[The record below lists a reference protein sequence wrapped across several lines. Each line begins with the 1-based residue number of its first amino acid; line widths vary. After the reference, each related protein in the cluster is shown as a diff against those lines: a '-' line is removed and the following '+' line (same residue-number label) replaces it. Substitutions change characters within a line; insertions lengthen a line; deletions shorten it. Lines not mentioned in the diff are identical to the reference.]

1 VRLLGSLERF
11 TGVLIENYRGAFPV
25 WLAPEQAR
33 FLPVNDQMV
42 AYAEKCAE
50 EFKAAGLRV
59 SVDKKGDKLGG
70 QIRRGQLEKVPFLL
84 VCGNREAGTIL
95 RADRGNDAMRG
106 RFRIGDDLVV
116 ELAETFRLMSDPT
129 RLKIILACR
138 DAPAAVN
145 EMAEKLGIS
154 PSLVSHHLR
163 LLRAARLLQADRRGR
178 QVFYVVGDEH
188 IRSMLAD
195 MVDHISEEEAAEG
208 EA

>member
-1 VRLLGSLERF
+1 MPRRQVFRR
-11 TGVLIENYRGAFPV
+11 R
-25 WLAPEQAR
+25 WLAETD
-33 FLPVNDQMV
+33 LPTPCN
-42 AYAEKCAE
+42 E
-50 EFKAAGLRV
+50 GN
-59 SVDKKGDKLGG
+59 SGDD
-70 QIRRGQLEKVPFLL
+70 P
-84 VCGNREAGTIL
+84 
-95 RADRGNDAMRG
+95 MRG

-138 DAPAAVN
+138 DEPAAVN

-154 PSLVSHHLR
+154 ASLVSHHLR

-195 MVDHISEEEAAEG
+195 MVDHISEEEATEG

>member
-1 VRLLGSLERF
+1 MGKFGLTQSVVKPLMRPG
-11 TGVLIENYRGAFPV
+11 
-25 WLAPEQAR
+25 LAQTSP
-33 FLPVNDQMV
+33 LVP
-42 AYAEKCAE
+42 C
-50 EFKAAGLRV
+50 
-59 SVDKKGDKLGG
+59 
-70 QIRRGQLEKVPFLL
+70 RGQKKVDDP
-84 VCGNREAGTIL
+84 
-95 RADRGNDAMRG
+95 MRG

-195 MVDHISEEEAAEG
+195 MVDHISEEEAPEG

>member
-1 VRLLGSLERF
+1 
-11 TGVLIENYRGAFPV
+11 
-25 WLAPEQAR
+25 
-33 FLPVNDQMV
+33 
-42 AYAEKCAE
+42 
-50 EFKAAGLRV
+50 
-59 SVDKKGDKLGG
+59 
-70 QIRRGQLEKVPFLL
+70 
-84 VCGNREAGTIL
+84 
-95 RADRGNDAMRG
+95 MRG

-154 PSLVSHHLR
+154 ASLVSHHLR

-195 MVDHISEEEAAEG
+195 MVDHISEEDVAEG